1 MKMKKLLITSML
13 IAIAICL
20 FTACETRQPVDQ
32 LLKDDTQRSEIIES
46 FINHQP
52 YRMEMMNA
60 MMENDSCRN
69 MMGERMMGRPEM
81 MGMMMKD
88 PTRMKGSMDHMVTM
102 AASDSTTFNTMVQM
116 MKDKPEMW
124 NKVMKMNTSKTKTN

>member
-1 MKMKKLLITSML
+1 MKKLLITSIL
-13 IAIAICL
+13 IANVIFL
-20 FTACETRQPVDQ
+20 FTACESNQSVDQ
-32 LLKDDTQRSEIIES
+32 LLKNDAQRSQIITS

-60 MMENDSCRN
+60 MMQNDSCRN
-69 MMGERMMGRPEM
+69 VLGQKMMGNPEM

-88 PTRMKGSMDHMVTM
+88 PTRMQGTMNHMVTM
-102 AASDSTTFNTMVQM
+102 AASDSTMFNAMVQM

-124 NKVMKMNTSKTKTN
+124 SKLMEMRTTKTN

>member
-1 MKMKKLLITSML
+1 MKKLLIQSMF
-13 IAIAICL
+13 IAIVMVV
-20 FTACETRQPVDQ
+20 FTACDSKQHVDQ
-32 LLKDDTQRSEIIES
+32 LLKNDTQRSEIINS

-69 MMGERMMGRPEM
+69 IMGQKMMGRPEM

-88 PTRMKGSMDHMVTM
+88 PTKMKGTMNHMVTL
-102 AASDSTTFNTMVQM
+102 AASDSTMYNAMIQM
-116 MKDKPEMW
+116 MKDQPEIW
-124 NKVMKMNTSKTKTN
+124 SKVMKMKTTTTN